1 LTLAGLRDENKKR
14 TYEVPIMLTGR
25 IDRALEA
32 LISCRE
38 HVPLLRDLYGS
49 GSPERAALDAV
60 LDRVR
65 LADDLLTAGTSRRSA
80 SRCEQP

>member
-1 LTLAGLRDENKKR
+1 
-14 TYEVPIMLTGR
+14 MLTRR

-49 GSPERAALDAV
+49 GSPERVALDAV
-60 LDRVR
+60 LDQVR
-65 LADDLLTAGTSRRSA
+65 LADDLLTARAPRMSSA